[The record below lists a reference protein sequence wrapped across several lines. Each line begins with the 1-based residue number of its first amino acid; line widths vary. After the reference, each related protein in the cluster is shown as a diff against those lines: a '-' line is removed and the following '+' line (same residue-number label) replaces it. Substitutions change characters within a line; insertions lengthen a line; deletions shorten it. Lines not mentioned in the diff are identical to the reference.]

1 MPCSAPILLGQK
13 LVINACSHMNEVT
26 ELEGAGSLGKTPFCP
41 FLTIQANISLPTL
54 EGREIFFPQTAF
66 PVHKQKKKSLS
77 CFPGKQ
83 ERLREGIGA
92 ILNPWQ
98 HTPDVQS
105 CLQPT
110 APVHRA
116 VFLVRLLKPEQT

>member
-13 LVINACSHMNEVT
+13 LVINARSHMNEVT

-66 PVHKQKKKSLS
+66 PVHKQKKKKIPVLLSWEAGKAQRRNWGHSKSL
-77 CFPGKQ
+77 
-83 ERLREGIGA
+83 A
-92 ILNPWQ
+92 A
-98 HTPDVQS
+98 HT
-105 CLQPT
+105 
-110 APVHRA
+110 
-116 VFLVRLLKPEQT
+116 